1 MHACGLALPR
11 LAFVGEQLSEV
22 GSAARQF
29 FMILSFVDGVE
40 RQDLSCFTCSR
51 AARRRIPRLEGDPPF
66 SSEGIEPAKGSWACI
81 SLPRRMNEERVL
93 EDCQQKLNQNGKRSI
108 LDGSDGI

>member
-1 MHACGLALPR
+1 MHTCGLAWLR

-22 GSAARQF
+22 GSATRQF
-29 FMILSFVDGVE
+29 FMILSFVDGLE

-66 SSEGIEPAKGSWACI
+66 SSEGMQVVKGSWACI
-81 SLPRRMNEERVL
+81 SLPRQMNEESEL
-93 EDCQQKLNQNGKRSI
+93 EYCQQTLNQIGKRFI
-108 LDGSDGI
+108 LDGSDDI